1 MNFFFGAHRYFTIP
15 TNELPLQVQDH
26 IKENRDSVRKNYT
39 KKCDQNDN
47 KNKKNSPK
55 RAESRSDAT
64 RYYQLK
70 SNPSPQFITFIDRHN
85 AFDEMLNYLLRQ
97 PFIAFDAEWNPIK
110 TSSPELALIQFA
122 TSERIFL
129 IDVVSADISRND
141 WNQLATSV
149 FNNLEILK
157 IGEKISLLLLTFIE
171 LKSVNNAFFCVLQH
185 FRRSPT

>member
-1 MNFFFGAHRYFTIP
+1 MMNLNILLNFVSAHRYFNIP
-15 TNELPLQVQDH
+15 INELPLIVQDH
-26 IKENRDSVRKNYT
+26 IKENRDSVRKNYS

-47 KNKKNSPK
+47 KKNSKNSPK

-70 SNPSPQFITFIDRHN
+70 LNSSPQFITFVDRHN

-97 PFIAFDAEWNPIK
+97 PFVAFDAEWNPIK

-122 TSERIFL
+122 TIERIFL

-141 WNQLATSV
+141 WNQLATNV

-157 IGEKISLLLLTFIE
+157 IGEEIFFKHSLSHSL
-171 LKSVNNAFFCVLQH
+171 N
-185 FRRSPT
+185 